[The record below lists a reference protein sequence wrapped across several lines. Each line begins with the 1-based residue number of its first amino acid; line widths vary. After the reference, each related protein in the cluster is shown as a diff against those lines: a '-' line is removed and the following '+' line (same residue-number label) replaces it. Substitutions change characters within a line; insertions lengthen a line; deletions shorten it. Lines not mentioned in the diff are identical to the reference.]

1 MTMYK
6 TPLNNRDSTGLNPLA
21 RVRIPDNHSN
31 DPSTNNTNTNHNTNN
46 KSSTH
51 KSPPPPLESPTTMIT
66 KMNSKQV
73 IALYTFNGQDEEDLS
88 FREGEIIN
96 VLDDTT
102 DLSWWRGE
110 IITTNSSSHG
120 ETKRIGIFP
129 SNYVRIIKESPS
141 HNHSPSK
148 LKLENAVSTF
158 AAAASYFRKNQHTV
172 SKSPPLV
179 NHNTLSTSDST
190 SNTNNNANTK
200 SPPPPSN
207 NMNTN
212 VVNVKKETNKKK
224 ITTTTANAAA
234 VASSSSR
241 SNSSSSKYIKQVMT
255 LYDYEVGIITIYI
268 IIILQSHLIISCQAQ
283 EPGELSFHRGDIIQ
297 VLDDSDP
304 GWWQGRLVAA
314 VSAVPVPASSSVLSQ
329 RQQQTP
335 QSAYKSS
342 AKMIIGIFP
351 YNYVKDID

>member
-31 DPSTNNTNTNHNTNN
+31 DPSTNNTNHNTNN

-51 KSPPPPLESPTTMIT
+51 KSPPPPPLESPTTMIT

-179 NHNTLSTSDST
+179 NHNTTSDST

-224 ITTTTANAAA
+224 ITTTTAKAAA

-268 IIILQSHLIISCQAQ
+268 IIVLQSPL
-283 EPGELSFHRGDIIQ
+283 
-297 VLDDSDP
+297 
-304 GWWQGRLVAA
+304 
-314 VSAVPVPASSSVLSQ
+314 
-329 RQQQTP
+329 
-335 QSAYKSS
+335 
-342 AKMIIGIFP
+342 
-351 YNYVKDID
+351 NYLMSGSRAR